1 MSGHIQTGNIETHDI
16 EELNYSVD
24 PWQLRMQ
31 QMSAGPFTARFDVL
45 QINGILLTRERWSQS
60 VIAKGATPK
69 GYFVLACSSTR
80 KPFLYCGREIK
91 PGCLCSGFDATEIDF
106 QTPVEEDHWV
116 ILVPKNLLLRY
127 LGEELAVNVLRGQ
140 RVIHTGRRLTHR
152 LFLIVDR
159 AMRTFRAGDRIQAD
173 DLLAQTVEAELMET
187 VMEIL
192 LGGGTDA
199 GCGTPRKRFLA
210 CRRAILHAE
219 NLDQPLRAPQLA
231 AAAGVSQ
238 RVLEMGFRE
247 MLGISPQKFLRWSRL
262 NNLRRDLH
270 AAHSGKETVTDMASR
285 WGFQEL
291 GRTAVEYKQLFG
303 ESPSQTLSL
312 EHHPHSLRLV
322 DALRTTP
329 STASS
334 A

>member
-31 QMSAGPFTARFDVL
+31 QMSAGPFTARFDVF

-116 ILVPKNLLLRY
+116 ILVPKDLLLRY
-127 LGEELAVNVLRGQ
+127 LGEELAANVLRRR
-140 RVIHTGRRLTHR
+140 RVIHTERRLTHR
-152 LFLIVDR
+152 LFLVVDR

-210 CRRAILHAE
+210 CRRAILRCIRFSGCPASTV
-219 NLDQPLRAPQLA
+219 A
-231 AAAGVSQ
+231 
-238 RVLEMGFRE
+238 
-247 MLGISPQKFLRWSRL
+247 RWS
-262 NNLRRDLH
+262 
-270 AAHSGKETVTDMASR
+270 V
-285 WGFQEL
+285 
-291 GRTAVEYKQLFG
+291 
-303 ESPSQTLSL
+303 
-312 EHHPHSLRLV
+312 
-322 DALRTTP
+322 
-329 STASS
+329 
-334 A
+334 